1 MPFRAIFSRRLR
13 VNKLW
18 THSTAG
24 FAQSVL
30 GANVSRKL
38 RRRARKCSDVSA
50 SESASAAFD
59 GHSPT
64 SSELDRLEKP
74 ALHSESC
81 ASSLHALRVGGANG
95 CPVTGSRRNAD
106 LRDIKSLVC
115 FVRLTHF
122 FLFFPCPSSFDR
134 CNRIGQ
140 SVKLHPRNTS
150 RDADE
155 GSGACERIALTHER
169 GVLSKAALP
178 SDRVLGPVDPS
189 LAAIARPESK
199 FTSSRELMSGF

>member
-1 MPFRAIFSRRLR
+1 MQ
-13 VNKLW
+13 
-18 THSTAG
+18 TA
-24 FAQSVL
+24 AQSPDP
-30 GANVSRKL
+30 GAMQI
-38 RRRARKCSDVSA
+38 C
-50 SESASAAFD
+50 E
-59 GHSPT
+59 T
-64 SSELDRLEKP
+64 SNLWY
-74 ALHSESC
+74 
-81 ASSLHALRVGGANG
+81 
-95 CPVTGSRRNAD
+95 
-106 LRDIKSLVC
+106 C
-115 FVRLTHF
+115 FGRLTHF
-122 FLFFPCPSSFDR
+122 LLFFPGPSSFDR
-134 CNRIGQ
+134 CSIGQ